1 MLSRLL
7 PLAAAI
13 GLCSGTTAAQ
23 TPDADPVWQD
33 MSVAEAR
40 VLAVESGG
48 VVRSVEDTETGEY
61 LMAIDYPD
69 GLPVTLKGMGC
80 RGAGDAKRCEEFQ
93 FSAYFAFDTEA
104 EAVAQEQ
111 ALDIIWLADKRYDNE
126 LTVWRMGFVGG
137 TTRSHML
144 KTFIVFVEAVWAA
157 QAIVYPQTPDEG
169 GASAV

>member
-1 MLSRLL
+1 MSKRLL
-7 PLAAAI
+7 LGAAA
-13 GLCSGTTAAQ
+13 LWASAWPTLAQ
-23 TPDADPVWQD
+23 TSDGDQVWQD

-40 VLAVESGG
+40 VLAAESGG
-48 VVRSVEDTETGEY
+48 VVRSVEDTDTGEY
-61 LMAIDYPD
+61 VMAIDYPD

-80 RGAGDAKRCEEFQ
+80 KGVGDAKRCEEFQ

-104 EAVAQEQ
+104 EAAAQEH
-111 ALDIIWLADKRYDNE
+111 ALDVIWLADKRYDND

-157 QAIVYPQTPDEG
+157 QAIVHPQSPDEG
-169 GASAV
+169 EASAV